1 MSKNRVN
8 YNIAIV
14 GATGIV
20 GESFLE
26 ILSSR
31 DFPLRDIYAI
41 ASERSAGKTVR
52 FGNEILEIID
62 IESFDFSKVDIA
74 FFSAGREVSA
84 MHAKEAAKS
93 GAVVIDNTSY
103 FRYDDEIP
111 LIVPEV
117 NPSAILNYSKT
128 NIIANPNCSTIQMLV
143 ALKPIHDLFNIL

>member
-20 GESFLE
+20 GESFLD

-41 ASERSAGKTVR
+41 ASDRSAGKTVR

-62 IESFDFSKVDIA
+62 ICLLY
-74 FFSAGREVSA
+74 
-84 MHAKEAAKS
+84 
-93 GAVVIDNTSY
+93 TS
-103 FRYDDEIP
+103 
-111 LIVPEV
+111 
-117 NPSAILNYSKT
+117 PSPRDS
-128 NIIANPNCSTIQMLV
+128 
-143 ALKPIHDLFNIL
+143 